1 MKDEEKD
8 MKTRAHNNIVSHGI
22 KRSSKTLR
30 NGKKNNKIKCL
41 RKFPVLKDMSFGIKC
56 PTDCLEQ
63 LEKIVKMS

>member
-30 NGKKNNKIKCL
+30 NGKKIIKYS
-41 RKFPVLKDMSFGIKC
+41 V
-56 PTDCLEQ
+56 
-63 LEKIVKMS
+63 